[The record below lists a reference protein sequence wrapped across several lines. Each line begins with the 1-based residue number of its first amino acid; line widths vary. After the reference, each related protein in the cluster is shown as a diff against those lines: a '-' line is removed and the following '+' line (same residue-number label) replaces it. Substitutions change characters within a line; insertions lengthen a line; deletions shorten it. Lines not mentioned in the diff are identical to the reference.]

1 MINGVA
7 GSIGGSLSFAIAA
20 RLKEPKAPIFAVLGD
35 GTIGFHLAEFE
46 TAVRRNLPFVAIL
59 GNDACWNAES
69 QIQLREYG
77 QDRQHGCALTPARY
91 DLAVAALGGH
101 GELVETRRRPPGRD
115 RTRSGEPQAGLHQ
128 RDDRE
133 HRGAGDPARVTVRR
147 ATAKA
152 DKAAARTI
160 KSAAFAEMLDVRRR
174 CRCAICRK
182 NYRRIAD

>member
-20 RLKEPKAPIFAVLGD
+20 RLQEPKAPIFAVLGD

-77 QDRQHGCALTPARY
+77 KDRQHGCALTPARY

-101 GELVETRRRPPGRD
+101 GELVE
-115 RTRSGEPQAGLHQ
+115 H
-128 RDDRE
+128 
-133 HRGAGDPARVTVRR
+133 AGDLPAAIER
-147 ATAKA
+147 AQASGKPA
-152 DKAAARTI
+152 CVNVMIESIAAPVIR
-160 KSAAFAEMLDVRRR
+160 LG
-174 CRCAICRK
+174 
-182 NYRRIAD
+182 